1 MFNWILIS
9 FMIVIYVNR
18 VESYL
23 SVYLTTAKDVDFLL
37 VSNEIKPF
45 ELKDYM
51 NVFRYV
57 ITLSNAKAN
66 WNLINNTDKFDAK
79 NI

>member
-1 MFNWILIS
+1 
-9 FMIVIYVNR
+9 MIVIYVNR

-57 ITLSNAKAN
+57 ITLNNAKAN
-66 WNLINNTDKFDAK
+66 
-79 NI
+79 